1 MYLGI
6 LVKRRAPEHEVVVF
20 ERNRP
25 ADTFGFGVV
34 FSDATLGHL
43 AAADPESHAE
53 ITSRFAR
60 WDDIEVHIGGEVL
73 RSTGHGFCGIERKA
87 LLQILQARAA
97 ALGVRVVF
105 EREIRSLAEL
115 SAAGAAP
122 DVIVA
127 CDGVASWVRDAL
139 AGELVPAVDVRPN
152 KFVWLGCTVP
162 YQAFT
167 FVFKPTPHGLF
178 RVHAYRYHE
187 RGSTFIVECR
197 EDTWQRAGLAAADED
212 ATVAIL
218 EAIFADELAGHR
230 LIKNRSI
237 WRSFPT
243 VRCGK
248 WHAGNVVL
256 MGDAAHTAHFS
267 IGSGTKLAMEDA
279 IALADEL
286 LGTRDVEAALAGYEA
301 RRRPEVEAL
310 QAAAQ
315 ASLEWFEGT
324 ERYLAMAPVQ
334 FTYSLMTRSLRV
346 SHASVARRDPHLA
359 RGVEHLLAASVGVA
373 GDPPPPPTALPLAL
387 GDRRARCRIAVD
399 PHAATGEPGP
409 TGAAAAS
416 ALLRGAQAGAG
427 LVVTARLA
435 TGSTSTA
442 GPGLGSD
449 EDAAAWRR
457 AVDQVHDHGALI
469 VARLGLP
476 ADAPIAHDRLAAAVQ
491 RAAGAGF
498 DAILL
503 DPYGPAKPAAPGTP
517 ETPGTPEIPGTP
529 KTPGTPEIP
538 GTPKAPGGKPE
549 IPEVPGAP
557 RTLEHLPA
565 AVAAARAA
573 WRAGGWIA
581 AAIRDRPRTRAAVL
595 GHAAQLVRAGADL
608 LWVSAPRDAAHGARL
623 AAAPLADRLR
633 NELGVATAIES
644 GDALWPDLDAAIG
657 AGRADLVV
665 VGQLPDGARRTA

>member
-1 MYLGI
+1 VNIACIGGGPAGLYLGI
-6 LVKRRAPEHEVVVF
+6 LVKRRAPEHDVVVF

-53 ITSRFAR
+53 ITGRFAR
-60 WDDIEVHIGGEVL
+60 WDDIEIHVGGDVL
-73 RSTGHGFCGIERKA
+73 RSTGHGFCGLERKA
-87 LLQILQARAA
+87 LLQILQTRAA
-97 ALGVRVVF
+97 ELGVRVVF
-105 EREIRSLAEL
+105 EHEVRSLAEL
-115 SAAGAAP
+115 SAGGRAP

-127 CDGVASWVRDAL
+127 CDGVASWVREAL
-139 AGELVPAVDVRPN
+139 AAELAPEVDVRPN

-162 YQAFT
+162 YRAFT

-197 EDTWQRAGLAAADED
+197 DATWRRAGLATADED
-212 ATVAIL
+212 RTVAIL
-218 EAIFADELAGHR
+218 EDLFARELAGHR

-237 WRSFPT
+237 WRNFPT
-243 VRCGK
+243 VRCGR

-286 LGTRDVEAALAGYEA
+286 LGARGGEVTAALAAYEA

-324 ERYLAMAPVQ
+324 ERYTRMAPVQ

-359 RGVEHLLAASVGVA
+359 LGVEQLLAASVGVTA
-373 GDPPPPPTALPLAL
+373 EPPPPPSSLPFAL
-387 GDRRARCRIAVD
+387 GDRRARSRIAVA
-399 PHAATGEPGP
+399 PFEPGDD
-409 TGAAAAS
+409 AALAS
-416 ALLRGAQAGAG
+416 AG
-427 LVVTARLA
+427 LVVTAGLA
-435 TGSTSTA
+435 LDG
-442 GPGLGSD
+442 D
-449 EDAAAWRR
+449 DRAAAWRP
-457 AVDQVHDHGALI
+457 AVDRAHDRGALI
-469 VARLGLP
+469 AARLALPATAPDGIAEAVAR
-476 ADAPIAHDRLAAAVQ
+476 AAH
-491 RAAGAGF
+491 AGF

-503 DPYGPAKPAAPGTP
+503 DPYDPPSAAGSP
-517 ETPGTPEIPGTP
+517 ELPEPLD
-529 KTPGTPEIP
+529 
-538 GTPKAPGGKPE
+538 
-549 IPEVPGAP
+549 
-557 RTLEHLPA
+557 RLERLPA
-565 AVAAARAA
+565 TIAAARAA
-573 WRAGGWIA
+573 WRPGGWIA
-581 AAIRDRPRTRAAVL
+581 VAIHDRPATRAAVI
-595 GHAAQLVRAGADL
+595 GHAAQAVRAGADL
-608 LWVSAPRDAAHGARL
+608 LWVAAPGAAAEAHGARL

-633 NELGVATAIES
+633 NELGVATAIEC
-644 GDALWPDLDAAIG
+644 GDALRPDLDAAIG

-665 VGQLPDGARRTA
+665 VGRPPGAVGRPPDVRRAP